1 MKVNSILVKLILL
14 VTVVEFFIMVV
25 LYEFFQP
32 LHILLEKYMFL
43 GPIIDTVILVS
54 IISIAYSRVLK
65 RPLDE
70 LIKVMDAVEKK
81 DFSLKADERRKDEL
95 GVIAT
100 HFNRVTEKLQSWGSD
115 LEQQVEQQTEE
126 IKETNKEVLASNE
139 ELHATADKLRK
150 ANEELAGL
158 KIELEKRVEELK
170 KRIVELE
177 GQIAG
182 K

>member
-1 MKVNSILVKLILL
+1 MKVDSILVKLILL
-14 VTVVEFFIMVV
+14 VTIVEFLIMVV
-25 LYEFFQP
+25 LYEFLEP
-32 LHILLEKYMFL
+32 LHTLLEKYMFL
-43 GPIIDTVILVS
+43 GPIIDTTILVL

-70 LIKVMDAVEKK
+70 LLKVMDAVEKK
-81 DFSLKADERRKDEL
+81 DFSVKANEKRKDEL
-95 GVIAT
+95 GIIAT
-100 HFNRVTEKLQSWGSD
+100 HFNRVIEKLQSWGRD

-139 ELHATADKLRK
+139 ELHATTDKLRK

-158 KIELEKRVEELK
+158 KIELEKKVEELK

-177 GQIAG
+177 GRIAG
-182 K
+182 R